1 MNEIMT
7 LGMQEQTVLA
17 EMTEKRIQIEKQN
30 LESKNELKQD
40 WFKTGFKI
48 TLRTGLETRYL
59 LL

>member
-1 MNEIMT
+1 
-7 LGMQEQTVLA
+7 MQEQTVLA

-48 TLRTGLETRYL
+48 TLRTGLETGVL
-59 LL
+59 F